1 MLFAPENTSQ
11 TQIKNFL
18 KDSLLEIM
26 SILKAECGS
35 LFIFN
40 DQNKELVLES
50 FQNSK
55 KIALSGVKYRLG
67 EGVSGKVIESKT
79 PVLVKDIDTDRRFHK
94 NGFAHYLTN
103 SFISV
108 PLITPDG
115 LIGLINIADKST
127 KEAFSEKDL
136 EFASTLAEYACIIAY
151 NLELSEKLRNEK
163 EELDRQRALLEKYAT
178 VGKLAAGVV
187 HEVNNP
193 LDGIIRYTN
202 MLLAQI
208 DQNSVMHEYMLEVKR
223 GLSRIENITKSLLA
237 FSHQVNSSPA
247 KYCYSNLDDVIDDS
261 ISVFTSRMGDKIKVF
276 RKFEARA
283 CKIMDFGLSHVFVN
297 LFKNAL
303 DAMPADGKL
312 EISTAVTG
320 GNLVFTCAD
329 SGSGMLPSVIEHVF
343 DPFYTTKAHDKGTGL
358 GLSIC
363 KEIINRY
370 DGSITAASEPGKG
383 SVFTVTIPERFL
395 KYV

>member
-1 MLFAPENTSQ
+1 MLAPENSSQ
-11 TQIKNFL
+11 AQIKNFL

-35 LFIFN
+35 LFLFN

-55 KIALSGVKYRLG
+55 QIALAGIKYRMG
-67 EGVSGKVIESKT
+67 EGVSGKVIESKA

-94 NGFAHYLTN
+94 NGFGHYHTN

-108 PLITPDG
+108 PLISPDG
-115 LIGLINIADKST
+115 LIGLINVADKST
-127 KEAFSEKDL
+127 NEPFTEKDL

-163 EELDRQRALLEKYAT
+163 EELDRQKSLLEKYAN

-193 LDGIIRYTN
+193 LDGIMRYTN

-208 DQNSVMHEYMLEVKR
+208 DPNSVTHEYLLEVKR
-223 GLSRIENITKSLLA
+223 GLSRIGNITKSLLA
-237 FSHQVNSSPA
+237 FSHQVNSNPA
-247 KYCYSNLDDVIDDS
+247 KCSYTNLNEIVEDS
-261 ISVFTSRMGDKIKVF
+261 IGVFSSRINENIRLI
-276 RKFEARA
+276 RKLDAPA

-297 LFKNAL
+297 LIKNAL
-303 DAMPADGKL
+303 DAMPEGGEL
-312 EISTAVTG
+312 EIRTA
-320 GNLVFTCAD
+320 LREDQLFITCAD
-329 SGSGMLPSVIEHVF
+329 SGTGMPVSVIEHIF
-343 DPFYTTKAHDKGTGL
+343 DPFYTTKTHDKGTGL

-363 KEIINRY
+363 REIINRY
-370 DGSITAASEPGKG
+370 DGSI
-383 SVFTVTIPERFL
+383 SVESTVAQGTMFTITIPTKFL

>member
-1 MLFAPENTSQ
+1 MLVTESSSQ
-11 TQIKNFL
+11 IQIKNFL

-35 LFIFN
+35 LFLF
-40 DQNKELVLES
+40 DGQSKELVLES

-55 KIALSGVKYRLG
+55 KISLAGIKFRMG
-67 EGVSGKVIESKT
+67 EGVSGKVIESNI
-79 PVLVKDIDTDRRFHK
+79 PILVKDIDTDRRFHK
-94 NGFAHYLTN
+94 NGYAHYHTN

-108 PLITPDG
+108 PLVTPDG

-151 NLELSEKLRNEK
+151 NLDLSEKLRIEK
-163 EELDRQRALLEKYAT
+163 EELDRQKSLLEKYAT

-202 MLLAQI
+202 MLLSQI
-208 DQNSVMHEYMLEVKR
+208 DTNSVTREYLLEIKR
-223 GLSRIENITKSLLA
+223 GLSRIENITKSLLQ
-237 FSHQVNSSPA
+237 FSHQVNSHSA
-247 KYCYSNLDDVIDDS
+247 KYAYADIYAVIEDSLAAYGARISENIRVNKKFDVL
-261 ISVFTSRMGDKIKVF
+261 GIKVL
-276 RKFEARA
+276 
-283 CKIMDFGLSHVFVN
+283 DLGLSHIFVN
-297 LFKNAL
+297 LIKNAI
-303 DAMPADGKL
+303 DAMPAGGTLD
-312 EISTAVTG
+312 ISTSILEEQLMITVS
-320 GNLVFTCAD
+320 D
-329 SGSGMLPSVIEHVF
+329 SGAGMPEAVISHIFE
-343 DPFYTTKAHDKGTGL
+343 PFYTTKAHDKGTGL

-363 KEIINRY
+363 KEIVNRY
-370 DGSITAASEPGKG
+370 DGNISVESTVNKG
-383 SVFTVTIPERFL
+383 SMFTIVLPRKFI